1 MGQSSL
7 GEKLGL
13 DALDDMIERVGQLE
27 NLIRTFSFF
36 LMRLG
41 CTEFCPFWVTDEW

>member
-13 DALDDMIERVGQLE
+13 HALDDMTERAGQLE
-27 NLIRTFSFF
+27 NLIRTFF
-36 LMRLG
+36 LMKEKIIAIKSPG
-41 CTEFCPFWVTDEW
+41 KTKAVQ